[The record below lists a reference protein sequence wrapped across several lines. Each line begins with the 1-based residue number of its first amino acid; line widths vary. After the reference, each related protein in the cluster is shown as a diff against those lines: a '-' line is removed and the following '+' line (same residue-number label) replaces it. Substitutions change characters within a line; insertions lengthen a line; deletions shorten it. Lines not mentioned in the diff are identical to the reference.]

1 MKEKFGGIK
10 SKADMTEEEKE
21 ALDDFVK
28 KSLVVLDLPTE
39 LFRNESQTN
48 GIFLK

>member
-10 SKADMTEEEKE
+10 SKTDMAEEEKE
-21 ALDDFVK
+21 ALDDLVK

-39 LFRNESQTN
+39 TF
-48 GIFLK
+48 KK

>member
-21 ALDDFVK
+21 ALDEIVK
-28 KSLVVLDLPTE
+28 RSLVVLDLPTE
-39 LFRNESQTN
+39 QF
-48 GIFLK
+48 KK